1 MTVVLVAVT
10 IKFPVTV
17 KFETNKLAKL
27 EVFVLIMGP
36 PTVSALMVVAP
47 LTLRVPTLAVE
58 KGCVMFDEFMF
69 EI

>member
-1 MTVVLVAVT
+1 MLVAVT

-27 EVFVLIMGP
+27 EVFVLIRGP
-36 PTVSALMVVAP
+36 PTVRPLIVVAE
-47 LTLRVPTLAVE
+47 LTFRVPILAVA
-58 KGCVMFDEFMF
+58 KGCVIFDEFIF